1 MTTSPEP
8 NHKNNMRG
16 AAWMIVAV
24 VFFSATAIG
33 VKTVG
38 TSLNTFQIVFF
49 RSLFGLIVVVPLL
62 AIEGRKVLKFNR
74 KELHILRVVL
84 AVIGMS
90 AGFYAIT
97 NLELA
102 MATSLS
108 FTRPLFM
115 IILAVL
121 FLGETV
127 RWRRGVATAIG
138 FFGVLVMLRPGQ
150 IEFEFAFIASL
161 ISALATAAAMATIKA
176 MAPTDSPVSI
186 MVSFAIGTAFL
197 TAIPALFFWQTPTA
211 LQLGW
216 LIFVGIVSTTG
227 QYCLI
232 RAFFYGEATVMNPID
247 YLQILI
253 ATTAGFFLFSELPS
267 LWTFAGAGVIV
278 AATLYILFREA
289 KVQVDPDEPVIPPL
303 KE

>member
-1 MTTSPEP
+1 MATNSEP
-8 NHKNNMRG
+8 LHRNNIRG

-38 TSLNTFQIVFF
+38 ASLNTFQIVFF
-49 RSLFGLIVVVPLL
+49 RSLFGLIIVVPLL
-62 AIEGRKVLKFNR
+62 VIEGRKVLKFNR
-74 KELHILRVVL
+74 KKLHILRIAL

-97 NLELA
+97 HLELA

-115 IILAVL
+115 IVLAVL

-127 RWRRGVATAIG
+127 RWRRGIATAIG
-138 FFGVLVMLRPGQ
+138 FLGVLVMLRPGQ
-150 IEFEFAFIASL
+150 IEFELAFVASL

-186 MVSFAIGTAFL
+186 MISFAIGTAVM
-197 TAIPALFFWQTPTA
+197 TAIPAMFFWQIPTTE
-211 LQLGW
+211 QLWW

-232 RAFFYGEATVMNPID
+232 RAFYYGEATVMNPID

-253 ATTAGFFLFSELPS
+253 ATTAGFFLFNELPS
-267 LWTFAGAGVIV
+267 LWTFAGAVVIV
-278 AATLYILFREA
+278 VATLYILLREA
-289 KVQVDPDEPVIPPL
+289 KVQTDPDEPVIPPL